1 MAKNQVRWGKEM
13 KGLDRDGEACE
24 RSCDDNKIEGEV
36 TQDGPENR
44 QMPLWKRAEGKD
56 KMRRWLACNKKRIR
70 KE

>member
-13 KGLDRDGEACE
+13 KGLDRDGEACK